1 VICPSGCFAIPLFS
15 APLPTL
21 RLRGTDLPVVSSS
34 LAKNSSLCR
43 LVETAIEPL
52 HPVPTKG
59 RFAIVTDVGRDAV
72 DAGIAPDERANPADG
87 EVVWS

>member
-1 VICPSGCFAIPLFS
+1 
-15 APLPTL
+15 
-21 RLRGTDLPVVSSS
+21 LPVASS
-34 LAKNSSLCR
+34 LLSKKFSLCR
-43 LVETAIEPL
+43 LVETAIEPV

-72 DAGIAPDERANPADG
+72 DAGGAADERADLADG

>member
-1 VICPSGCFAIPLFS
+1 MDGRVKPGHDGTDVASDAVSLICPSRPSVLSKKISFCH
-15 APLPTL
+15 
-21 RLRGTDLPVVSSS
+21 
-34 LAKNSSLCR
+34 